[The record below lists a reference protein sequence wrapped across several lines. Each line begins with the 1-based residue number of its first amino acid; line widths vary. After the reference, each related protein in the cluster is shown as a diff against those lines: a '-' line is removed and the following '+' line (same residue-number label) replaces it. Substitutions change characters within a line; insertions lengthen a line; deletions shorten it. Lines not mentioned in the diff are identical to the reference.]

1 MRATLPEKVERI
13 LAWHT
18 EEELQLRGFT
28 REELRDFITGRIE
41 RDKDAPNVGD
51 TAPDLTLE
59 SLSPTGN
66 RTGDMLSL
74 SSLAGKPIGL
84 IFGSYT

>member
-1 MRATLPEKVERI
+1 MSTPLPEKAERI

-18 EEELQLRGFT
+18 DEELKLRGFT
-28 REELRDFITGRIE
+28 REELREFIAGRFE
-41 RDKDAPNVGD
+41 REKDAPNVGD
-51 TAPDLTLE
+51 TAPDLTLD
-59 SLSPTGN
+59 SLSPTGKL
-66 RTGDMLSL
+66 TGEKLSL

>member
-1 MRATLPEKVERI
+1 MRATLPEKVEQI
-13 LAWHT
+13 IAWHT
-18 EEELQLRGFT
+18 EEELRLRGFT
-28 REELRDFITGRIE
+28 REELRDFIVGRIE
-41 RDKDAPNVGD
+41 QDKDAPDVGD

-59 SLSPTGN
+59 RLSPTGG
-66 RTGDMLSL
+66 RTGDMVSL